1 MSNDTTAAAA
11 QRPGSGRVR
20 ACVWIGLW
28 LLLCSLPLWLL
39 LASPLPT
46 RGGFW
51 WNVGIAAGFATL
63 ALLVLQFFLT
73 ARVRTV
79 TRPFGIDLIYYF
91 HRQLAWLL
99 CLLLL
104 LHPLPLL
111 WRDDTLWAQ
120 LLPGGNWRM
129 QSGALALVLLLGIML
144 SSVWRKRLGLPY
156 QYWRRLHL
164 VLALAVTLL
173 ALAHVDAI
181 RYYSAAAGLRGFW
194 WLCLAAVLALVVTV
208 HLLRPAALLRRPWR
222 VTAVRP
228 EQGSCTTLTLQPEGH
243 AGLQFRPGEFA
254 WLSVGHS
261 PFTLAEHPFSIS
273 SAPQP
278 DGRVQFTIKQLGD
291 FTRTVPQLQPGTT
304 AWVDGP
310 YGVFSID
317 AQPAAPGY
325 LFFGGGIGIAP
336 LFSMLQALA
345 ERGDTRPHVLFAAHS
360 RFDRIPRRDELV
372 TLARRLNLR
381 TVPVL
386 EEPPEGWPGE
396 RGWFTTELLRRHL
409 GPEYRGHH
417 CFLCGPRPM
426 TDLVERGLRELGFAP
441 GQIHT
446 ELFAMA

>member
-1 MSNDTTAAAA
+1 MTESQA
-11 QRPGSGRVR
+11 SGGVR
-20 ACVWIGLW
+20 AWLWIGFW
-28 LLLCSLPLWLL
+28 LGLCGLPLWLL

-46 RGGFW
+46 KGGFW
-51 WNVGIAAGFATL
+51 WNVAVAAGFVAL
-63 ALLVLQFFLT
+63 ALMVLQFFLT
-73 ARVRTV
+73 ARVRAV

-91 HRQLAWLL
+91 HRQLAWVL
-99 CLLLL
+99 CLLLV

-111 WRDDTLWAQ
+111 WRDPALWSQ
-120 LLPGGNWRM
+120 LVGRWPM
-129 QSGALALVLLLGIML
+129 QSGALAWLLILLIML
-144 SSVWRKRLGLPY
+144 SSVWRKRFGLAY
-156 QYWRRLHL
+156 QHWRRLHL
-164 VLALAVTLL
+164 LLALAATLL

-194 WLCLAAVLALVVTV
+194 WLCLAAVLTLVLTV

-222 VTAVRP
+222 ITALRP
-228 EQGSCTTLTLQPEGH
+228 EQGSCTTLMLQPEGH
-243 AGLQFRPGEFA
+243 AGLQFLPGQFA

-261 PFTLAEHPFSIS
+261 PFSLAEHPFSFS
-273 SAPQP
+273 AAPQP

-291 FTRTVPQLQPGTT
+291 FTRAVPQLQPGTV

-317 AQPAAPGY
+317 QQPEAPGY
-325 LFFGGGIGIAP
+325 LFFGGGIGMAP
-336 LFSMLQALA
+336 LLSMLQALA
-345 ERGDTRPHVLFAAHS
+345 GRGDTRPHVLFAAHS
-360 RFDRIPRRDELV
+360 SFDRIPCREELV
-372 TLARRLNLR
+372 ALAHRLDLR

-386 EEPPEGWPGE
+386 EVPPPGWTGE

-409 GPEYRGHH
+409 GPEYLGHH